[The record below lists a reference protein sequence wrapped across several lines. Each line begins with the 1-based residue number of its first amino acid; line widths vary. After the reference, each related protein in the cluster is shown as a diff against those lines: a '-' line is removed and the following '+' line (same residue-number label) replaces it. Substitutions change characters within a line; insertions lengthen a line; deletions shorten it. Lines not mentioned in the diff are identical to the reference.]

1 MDDGTTGPPPYPVGL
16 QLQGRRVVVA
26 GGGPAAQARVAG
38 LRAAGA
44 DVLVV
49 APQLSPSLASLAGQR
64 LIAVR
69 RRGFLPA
76 DLDGAWLVLTCT
88 GRPEDDAAVAAA
100 AGQRRIWCLPGHG
113 AGSRVLV
120 LGGARS
126 GKSAA
131 AEGML
136 AGHPAVEYV
145 ATGPLAGTGDPE
157 WDHRVAAHRA
167 RRPPGWR
174 TAETLGLEQVLG
186 SPGTGEPVL
195 VDCLST
201 WLTRVMDGCGCWD
214 AAPGAARAL
223 ADRTG
228 QLVAAWRSTR
238 RQVVAVSNEVGSGV
252 VPATLSGRLFRDELG
267 HLNARL
273 AAASDEV
280 WLCTAGIARRLR

>member
-1 MDDGTTGPPPYPVGL
+1 MDTGTTGPPPYPVGL
-16 QLQGRRVVVA
+16 HLQGRRAVVA
-26 GGGPAAQARVAG
+26 GSGPAAQARVAA

-49 APQLSPSLASLAGQR
+49 APQLSASLAGLADQG

-69 RRGFLPA
+69 RRRFQPA
-76 DLDGAWLVLTCT
+76 DLDGAWLVLACT
-88 GRPEDDAAVAAA
+88 GSPGGDAAVAAA
-100 AGQRRIWCLPGHG
+100 AGQQRIWCLPGG
-113 AGSRVLV
+113 GGGSRVLV

-131 AEGML
+131 AESML
-136 AGHPAVEYV
+136 AGHQTVEYV
-145 ATGPLAGTGDPE
+145 ATGPLPGEGDPE
-157 WDHRVAAHRA
+157 WDERVGAHRE
-167 RRPPGWR
+167 RRPAGWR

-186 SPGTGEPVL
+186 SPDTDVPVL

-228 QLVAAWRSTR
+228 RLLTAWRSTR

-252 VPATLSGRLFRDELG
+252 VPATMSGRLFRDELG
-267 HLNARL
+267 RLNAQL